1 MGGVTRFLRL
11 QAQVRTG
18 LGSGVLVWALLG
30 TVFGVLAFVFVLVSA
45 FVWVAEHFGPLVA
58 ALAMAAFFLLITII
72 ALVACLLARNATRR
86 QAALELAERKRAL
99 ALDPRLMGVA
109 LQVGRSMPWRW
120 AAPAMAVIALAAGI
134 GIQVFGRRE
143 PHIEEAKEK
152 LQRAEGRL
160 QRAEDEFR
168 REFAKAA

>member
-1 MGGVTRFLRL
+1 MGGVARFLRL

-18 LGSGVLVWALLG
+18 FGSGVLVWAVLG
-30 TVFGVLAFVFVLVSA
+30 IVFGVLAFVFVLVSA
-45 FVWVAEHFGPLVA
+45 FVWLAERFGPLVA
-58 ALAMAAFFLLITII
+58 ALAMAAFFLLVTII
-72 ALVACLLARNATRR
+72 ALMACLLARNATRR

-99 ALDPRLMGVA
+99 ALDPRLVGVA

-152 LQRAEGRL
+152 LQRAEDRL

>member
-1 MGGVTRFLRL
+1 MGGVARFLRL

-18 LGSGVLVWALLG
+18 LGFGVLISALLG
-30 TVFGVLAFVFVLVSA
+30 VVFGVIAFVFVLVSA
-45 FVWVAEHFGPLVA
+45 FIWLAERFGPLVA

-86 QAALELAERKRAL
+86 QAALELAERKRAV

-120 AAPAMAVIALAAGI
+120 AAPALAVVALAAGI

-152 LQRAEGRL
+152 LQRAEDRL
-160 QRAEDEFR
+160 QRAEDDLR